1 MKNQKLNFSLV
12 SILTFVMLMT
22 INSNSY
28 GSTKPKIKLGKIV
41 EWKRVYNPKPS
52 PKMIEK
58 MKQNVVVFKPI
69 KVDKKVLD
77 RLKIQK

>member
-1 MKNQKLNFSLV
+1 MKNQNVNFSLF
-12 SILTFVMLMT
+12 SILTFAMLMT

-28 GSTKPKIKLGKIV
+28 GSTKPKIKWEKII

-58 MKQNVVVFKPI
+58 MKQNVVFFKSI

-77 RLKIQK
+77 RLKTLK

>member
-1 MKNQKLNFSLV
+1 MKNQNVNFSLL

-77 RLKIQK
+77 RLKGL

>member
-58 MKQNVVVFKPI
+58 MKQNVIVFKPI

-77 RLKIQK
+77 RLKGL

>member
-1 MKNQKLNFSLV
+1 MKNQNVNFSLF

-28 GSTKPKIKLGKIV
+28 GSTKPKIKWEKI

-58 MKQNVVVFKPI
+58 MKQNVVVFKSV

>member
-1 MKNQKLNFSLV
+1 
-12 SILTFVMLMT
+12 MLMT

-77 RLKIQK
+77 RLKGL

>member
-1 MKNQKLNFSLV
+1 MKNQNVNFSLV

-28 GSTKPKIKLGKIV
+28 GSTNPNIKWKKL
-41 EWKRVYNPKPS
+41 EWKRVYNPKPT

-58 MKQNVVVFKPI
+58 IKQNVIVFNRV

-77 RLKIQK
+77 KLKMYN

>member
-77 RLKIQK
+77 RLKGL

>member
-1 MKNQKLNFSLV
+1 MKNQNVKFSLV
-12 SILTFVMLMT
+12 SILTFVMLIT

-28 GSTKPKIKLGKIV
+28 GSTKPKIKLGKVV

-77 RLKIQK
+77 RLKGL